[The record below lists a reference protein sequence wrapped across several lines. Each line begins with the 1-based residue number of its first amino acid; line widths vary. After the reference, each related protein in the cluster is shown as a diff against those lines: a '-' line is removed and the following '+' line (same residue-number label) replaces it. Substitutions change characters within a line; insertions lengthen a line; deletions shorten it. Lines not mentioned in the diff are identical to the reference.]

1 MSEKMTEKKDDDQ
14 SDRGKWRHQREFVF
28 AVAGKKIINF
38 RIFLT
43 LSCHVSDI
51 FR

>member
-28 AVAGKKIINF
+28 AVAGTKIIK
-38 RIFLT
+38 
-43 LSCHVSDI
+43 
-51 FR
+51 